1 MGTNTD
7 KLTTKDIVNAFYNRY
22 RIPNE
27 RDRINIINSLGQ
39 HDYNHCL
46 HGGRSFVW
54 FSFGEQLYL
63 SEEEYGYPPE
73 KIFRGCLKV
82 ISEASE
88 PETLHQY
95 LIFSVVIPLD
105 NTLPKD
111 FYIGLGEA
119 FTEQNFWRD
128 SHLFINTKLGISR
141 NDTEYNDDYLED
153 NMFFENQPVFIVRAV
168 FHFNP
173 NNPILQQSA
182 NDELLEDIITISEE
196 LRELYAY
203 ELIEHAYRNGCLDRI
218 RL

>member
-7 KLTTKDIVNAFYNRY
+7 KLTTKDLVNAFYNRY

-27 RDRINIINSLGQ
+27 RDQINIVNSSGQ
-39 HDYNHCL
+39 HDYNHHL
-46 HGGRSFVW
+46 HDGRSFVW
-54 FSFGEQLYL
+54 FSFGEQLYVSEKNYGYS
-63 SEEEYGYPPE
+63 SEEMYS
-73 KIFRGCLKV
+73 GCLKV

-105 NTLPKD
+105 NTLSKD
-111 FYIGLGEA
+111 FYIGLGKA
-119 FTEQNFWRD
+119 FTEQNYWKDRY
-128 SHLFINTKLGISR
+128 LFNNTNLGISR
-141 NDTEYNDDYLED
+141 DDTEYNDDYLED
-153 NMFFENQPVFIVRAV
+153 NMFFENQSVFIVRAV

-203 ELIEHAYRNGCLDRI
+203 ELIEHAYRNGCLDLI
-218 RL
+218 TI